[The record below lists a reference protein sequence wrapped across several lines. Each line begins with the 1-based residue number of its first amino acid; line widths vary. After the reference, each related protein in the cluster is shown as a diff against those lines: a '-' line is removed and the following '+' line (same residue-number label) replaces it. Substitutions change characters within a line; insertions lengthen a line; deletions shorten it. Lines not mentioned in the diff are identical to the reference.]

1 MSLDK
6 LNALCL
12 ALEAIAGHGN
22 VEVVPLSFDAASVI
36 QDVANADLVL
46 QKMVTTTAD
55 APVDFD
61 ERIMR
66 ETAVANGASFLLNSK
81 LFGETRLCFSEAGK
95 YVGTH
100 EVCEFGTAFHG
111 RSDLL

>member
-22 VEVVPLSFDAASVI
+22 VEVVPLHLKAVSVI
-36 QDVANADLVL
+36 QDAANADLIL
-46 QKMVTTTAD
+46 QKMVITTAD
-55 APVDFD
+55 APEDFD
-61 ERIMR
+61 ERVMR
-66 ETAVANGASFLLNSK
+66 ETAVANGASFLLMSK
-81 LFGETRLCFSEAGK
+81 LFGDTRLCFNETGK

-111 RSDLL
+111 CSDLL

>member
-22 VEVVPLSFDAASVI
+22 VEVVPLNLKAVSVI
-36 QDVANADLVL
+36 QDAANADLIL
-46 QKMVTTTAD
+46 QMMVINTVD
-55 APVDFD
+55 APMGFG
-61 ERIMR
+61 ERVMR
-66 ETAVANGASFLLNSK
+66 ETAVAESASFLLMSK
-81 LFGETRLCFSEAGK
+81 LFGDTRLCFNEAGQ

-100 EVCEFGTAFHG
+100 EVCEFGTAFHS